1 MVKKKLVAY
10 AVNIRVP
17 EERLE
22 FYLNRMDE
30 LGLSEGGCLI
40 DRGKHPA
47 DPDKI
52 FSYLLFRDRKE
63 LVLNFCVRE
72 GFGSW
77 CKPI

>member
-1 MVKKKLVAY
+1 
-10 AVNIRVP
+10 
-17 EERLE
+17 
-22 FYLNRMDE
+22 MDE